1 MSDLHLERLNSKP
14 ASVGSAVPRAA
25 LAVQPNGSDVSIE
38 PIAVTPVGYTQKSN
52 TDDHLQ
58 HALVHVLGQIKNEG
72 ALVIR
77 NEERRKQIDAVLA
90 RMLESKL
97 QLEGTE
103 ATSAIGKRID
113 SDDSVLIELEKS
125 FRHFDVGD
133 SELPEIHLF
142 GSAQREPDPIERAHV
157 LRKIEAALKRIGNLK
172 TALSSSDEEAYAR
185 LLNINVSEAGLAAAR
200 VQLGESH
207 FGTISASSTVDVLM
221 SNLRAVVIAAHG
233 RMTPEL
239 VRLVFP

>member
-14 ASVGSAVPRAA
+14 SSVGSAVPRAA
-25 LAVQPNGSDVSIE
+25 LAVQPNDSALSND
-38 PIAVTPVGYTQKSN
+38 PMAVAPVGYTQKSN

-58 HALVHVLGQIKNEG
+58 HAPAHALGQIKNEG
-72 ALVIR
+72 ALVVR
-77 NEERRKQIDAVLA
+77 NEERRKQIDAILA
-90 RMLESKL
+90 RILESKL
-97 QLEGTE
+97 HFEGHK
-103 ATSAIGKRID
+103 ATSAIEKQID
-113 SDDSVLIELEKS
+113 SDHSVLIELEQS
-125 FRHFDVGD
+125 IRHFDD
-133 SELPEIHLF
+133 RNNELPEEQLF
-142 GSAQREPDPIERAHV
+142 GSAHREPDSIERARV

-185 LLNINVSEAGLAAAR
+185 LLNINASEAGLAAAR
-200 VQLGESH
+200 VQLGESY
-207 FGTISASSTVDVLM
+207 FGAVSASSTVDSLM